1 MTKRRF
7 YASLVGYIVLAL
19 IGVATLRGAFLM
31 VILILLAGLAAK
43 SWIAWKREEMEERE
57 RAAEIDEPPL
67 G

>member
-1 MTKRRF
+1 
-7 YASLVGYIVLAL
+7 
-19 IGVATLRGAFLM
+19 M